1 MKRYILLCFL
11 LTVWGLGGLCFAQS
25 FGSRDRGSKLE
36 LPVIRTGEQV
46 IVHIGYTTSYNSK
59 TLNPD
64 WVAYELTK
72 EEVQGECK
80 GKTSF
85 CWDPDVKGRK
95 SRREDYKNEQDWDK
109 GHMAPRADMKWSV
122 QAFEESYYLS
132 NICPQNHDLNA
143 GDWLKTENLAR
154 RMAEKYGKVYIVCG
168 PVFTVNRHGTL
179 GENKVWIPDAFYK
192 ALLVAVNGRY
202 EAIAFYMTNESQ
214 KNDLKSYI
222 KTVDDVEKLVGRD
235 LFPTL
240 SDSVEEEVESR
251 VNRVVW
257 GLK

>member
-1 MKRYILLCFL
+1 MKRYIFLYSLLI
-11 LTVWGLGGLCFAQS
+11 VLGFWVLCGAQS
-25 FGSRDRGSKLE
+25 SRSLERGYKLE

-46 IVHIGYTTSYNSK
+46 ITHIGYTTSYNSK

-72 EEVQGECK
+72 EEVQGEYK

-95 SRREDYKNEQDWDK
+95 SRREDYKNDQNWDK

-154 RMAEKYGKVYIVCG
+154 RMAEKYGRVWVICG
-168 PVFTVNRHGTL
+168 PVFTCNRYGTL
-179 GENKVWIPDAFYK
+179 GENKVWIPDGFFK
-192 ALLVAVNGRY
+192 ALLILKNDRY
-202 EAIAFYMTNESQ
+202 ESIGFYMSNESQ
-214 KNDLKSYI
+214 KNDLKYYI
-222 KTVDDVEKLVGRD
+222 RTVDDLESFLRID
-235 LFPTL
+235 LFPSL
-240 SDSVEEEVESR
+240 SDSVEEEVESKC
-251 VNRVVW
+251 NRSIW
-257 GLK
+257 GL

>member
-1 MKRYILLCFL
+1 MVRANILYVL
-11 LTVWGLGGLCFAQS
+11 LMIICICQTGSAQS
-25 FGSRDRGSKLE
+25 RKTKME
-36 LPVIRTGEQV
+36 LPAIKADEQV
-46 IVHIGYTTSYNSK
+46 ITHIGYTTSYNSK
-59 TLNPD
+59 TLNPN
-64 WVAYELTK
+64 WVAYELTR

-95 SRREDYKNEQDWDK
+95 SRREDYKNEQNWDK

-154 RMAEKYGKVYIVCG
+154 RMAEKYGNVYIICG

-179 GENKVWIPDAFYK
+179 GENKVWIPDAFFK
-192 ALLVAVNGRY
+192 ALLVCVNGKY
-202 EAIAFYMTNESQ
+202 ESIAFYMTNESQ

-222 KTVDDVEKLVGRD
+222 RTVNDIEKMVRMD
-235 LFPTL
+235 FFPAL
-240 SDSVEEEVESR
+240 SDSVEETVEGQVDR
-251 VNRVVW
+251 NVW

>member
-11 LTVWGLGGLCFAQS
+11 LAVWGLGGLCFAQS
-25 FGSRDRGSKLE
+25 FRSRDRGSKLE

-109 GHMAPRADMKWSV
+109 GHMAPRADMRWSV
-122 QAFEESYYLS
+122 KAFEESYYLS

-154 RMAEKYGKVYIVCG
+154 RMAEKYGRVWIICG
-168 PVFTVNRHGTL
+168 PVFNSNRYGKL
-179 GENKVWIPDAFYK
+179 GENKVWIPDGFFK
-192 ALLVAVNGRY
+192 ALLILKNGRY
-202 EAIAFYMTNESQ
+202 ESIGFYMSNESQ
-214 KNDLKSYI
+214 KNDLKYYI
-222 KTVDDVEKLVGRD
+222 RTVDELEFLSRIDM
-235 LFPTL
+235 FSNL
-240 SDSVEEEVESR
+240 SDSVEEEVESKC
-251 VNRVVW
+251 NRSIW
-257 GLK
+257 GL

>member
-1 MKRYILLCFL
+1 MRIKILSVL
-11 LTVWGLGGLCFAQS
+11 LAIISVCQASSAQS
-25 FGSRDRGSKLE
+25 RKIKME
-36 LPVIRTGEQV
+36 LPAVKSGEQV
-46 IVHIGYTTSYNSK
+46 ITHIGYTTSYNSK
-59 TLNPD
+59 TLNPN
-64 WVAYELTK
+64 WVAYELTR

-154 RMAEKYGKVYIVCG
+154 RMAEKYGKVYIICG
-168 PVFTVNRHGTL
+168 PVFTVNRYGTL
-179 GENKVWIPDAFYK
+179 GDNKVWIPDAFFK
-192 ALLVAVNGRY
+192 ALLVWVNGKY
-202 EAIAFYMTNESQ
+202 ESIAFYMTNESQ

-222 KTVDDVEKLVGRD
+222 RTVNDIEKMVRMD
-235 LFPTL
+235 FFPAL
-240 SDSVEEEVESR
+240 SDSVEETVEGQ
-251 VNRVVW
+251 VNRNVW

>member
-36 LPVIRTGEQV
+36 MPVIRTGEQV
-46 IVHIGYTTSYNSK
+46 ITHIGYTASYNSK

-72 EEVQGECK
+72 EEVQGEYK
-80 GKTSF
+80 GKASF

-95 SRREDYKNEQDWDK
+95 SRREDYKNDQNWDK

-154 RMAEKYGKVYIVCG
+154 RMAEKYGRVWIVCG
-168 PVFTVNRHGTL
+168 PVFTCNRYGTL
-179 GENKVWIPDAFYK
+179 GDNKVWIPDGFFK
-192 ALLVAVNGRY
+192 ALLILRNGRY
-202 EAIAFYMTNESQ
+202 ESIGFYMSNESQ
-214 KNDLKSYI
+214 KNDLKYYVR
-222 KTVDDVEKLVGRD
+222 TVDELESLLHIDMFSD
-235 LFPTL
+235 L
-240 SDSVEEEVESR
+240 SDSVEEEIESKY
-251 VNRVVW
+251 NRSVW
-257 GLK
+257 GI

>member
-1 MKRYILLCFL
+1 MVRANILCVL
-11 LTVWGLGGLCFAQS
+11 LTIICICQTGSAQS
-25 FGSRDRGSKLE
+25 RKTKME
-36 LPVIRTGEQV
+36 LPAIKADEQV
-46 IVHIGYTTSYNSK
+46 ITHIGYTTSYNSK
-59 TLNPD
+59 TLNPN
-64 WVAYELTK
+64 WVAYELTR

-95 SRREDYKNEQDWDK
+95 SRREDYKNEQNWDK

-154 RMAEKYGKVYIVCG
+154 RMAEKYGKVYIICG

-179 GENKVWIPDAFYK
+179 GENKVWIPDAFFK
-192 ALLVAVNGRY
+192 ALLVCVNGKY
-202 EAIAFYMTNESQ
+202 ESIAFFMTNESQ

-222 KTVDDVEKLVGRD
+222 RTVNDIEKMVRMD
-235 LFPTL
+235 FFPAL
-240 SDSVEEEVESR
+240 SDSVEETVEGQ
-251 VNRVVW
+251 VNRIVW